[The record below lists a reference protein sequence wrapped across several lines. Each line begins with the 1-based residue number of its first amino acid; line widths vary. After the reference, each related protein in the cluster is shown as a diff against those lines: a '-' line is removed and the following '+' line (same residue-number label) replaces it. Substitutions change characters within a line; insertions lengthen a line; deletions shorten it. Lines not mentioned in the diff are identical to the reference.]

1 MIKGRNNI
9 VQAGRVLFFALLVV
23 LCPLVEQGL
32 LSGGASIS
40 SSAAYAQEKKKVQ
53 PRQITDF
60 TAKKSAKAKTA
71 AELASADSSK
81 PTDEAKAE
89 PDAGNASAQPDAAA
103 KPQDL
108 YAYEAPKEDDAS
120 YGWMIFKTIIVLI
133 IFGVGFYM
141 FFKYI
146 SKKAGLP
153 NVGRGV
159 VQVLAVSPVGQ
170 NRFIQIVDIAGK
182 VMVIGV
188 TEGSINL
195 ISEITEKDEIDR
207 VKLLSSKTTPI
218 EAHGF
223 QDFLN
228 EQVSSLIDLV
238 GRAKT
243 SLEKKKRGTKNFEPE
258 EFYDDRK
265 VDYMREQRERLKRMN
280 GYRDD
285 DEK

>member
-1 MIKGRNNI
+1 MIKGRNSR
-9 VQAGRVLFFALLVV
+9 VQAGRVLFFALLVM
-23 LCPLVEQGL
+23 LCPLVGQGI
-32 LSGGASIS
+32 LSGGTSVS
-40 SSAAYAQEKKKVQ
+40 STAAYAQEKKKVQ

-60 TAKKSAKAKTA
+60 TAKKSKAA
-71 AELASADSSK
+71 AAPASAEPAK
-81 PTDEAKAE
+81 PADEAKAE
-89 PDAGNASAQPDAAA
+89 PAADAAAQPDAAA

-108 YAYEAPKEDDAS
+108 YAYETPKEDEAS

-207 VKLLSSKTTPI
+207 VKLLSSKTTPV

-243 SLEKKKRGTKNFEPE
+243 SLEKKKRGTGKFEPE